1 MLLFL
6 GVTVKALTGDSRVSR
21 VLRAAGVGG
30 RVAGRNRREE
40 AAIFA
45 ILPSLLWEEN
55 VFLAY

>member
-1 MLLFL
+1 ME
-6 GVTVKALTGDSRVSR
+6 VLTGDSEVSR

-30 RVAGRNRREE
+30 REAGRSRREE

-45 ILPSLLWEEN
+45 ILPGLLWEEN

>member
-6 GVTVKALTGDSRVSR
+6 RVTVEALTGDSQVSR

-30 RVAGRNRREE
+30 RVAGRNIREE

-45 ILPSLLWEEN
+45 ILPGLLGEEN